1 MDFPCS
7 ADAEGKLYV
16 IYYTTNKYSLFQ
28 VKDNGSQLW
37 KCCII
42 GMQNKCIIMVQ
53 TLSLIHI

>member
-42 GMQNKCIIMVQ
+42 GM
-53 TLSLIHI
+53 